1 MYYMIDNYDSFVYNL
16 SAYLKEEGQDTLV
29 RRADEASI
37 EEIYALAPRGL
48 ILSPGPRRPA
58 DADKSLQILRAFQ
71 NQIPILGVCLGHQII
86 AHAFGA
92 KVCKGQ
98 RPMHGKITP
107 VFHDGAGLFAGLP
120 ASFEVTRYHSLVVSR
135 ENLPA
140 CLSVSAVSPDGEIMG
155 LSHNAMPIY
164 GVQFHPE
171 AVLTQFGHQLLANFL
186 NICERKVS
194 FYEAYAGI

>member
-1 MYYMIDNYDSFVYNL
+1 MYYIVDNYDSFVYNL
-16 SAYLKEEGQDTLV
+16 SAYLKEAGQDALV

-37 EEIYALAPRGL
+37 AEIYALAPQGV
-48 ILSPGPRRPA
+48 ILSPGPRRPK
-58 DADKSLQILRAFQ
+58 DADKSIRILREFQ

-92 KVCKGQ
+92 KVRKGQ

-107 VFHDGAGLFAGLP
+107 VRHDGDGLFAGLP
-120 ASFEVTRYHSLVVSR
+120 PSFEVTRYHSLAVSR

-140 CLSVSAVSPDGEIMG
+140 CLSVSAVSADGEIMG
-155 LSHNAMPIY
+155 LSHRAMPIY

-171 AVLTQFGHQLLANFL
+171 AVLTQFGHQLLANFI
-186 NICERKVS
+186 NICERQVR
-194 FYEAYAGI
+194 FHEAYTGI